1 MLTAYDFPSA
11 KLAQEAGVDMIL
23 VGDSVGM
30 VVLGYDSTI
39 QVTVED
45 MIHHGKA
52 VGRAARDT
60 FVVVDM
66 PFMSY
71 HISLED
77 SLRNAKKIY
86 QETGAQALKIEGSPV
101 ESASFVNKL
110 TSAGIPVVG
119 HIGLTPQSVNVLG
132 GYRVQG
138 KDKETASRLLEEAKS
153 LEESGVMALV
163 LECVP
168 KELAKIISE
177 ELTIPTIGIGAGVYC
192 DGQVLV
198 YHDVLKYG
206 VGRLPRFVKPFY
218 DLNEAITSS
227 LQTYVSEVKEQSFP
241 TQENS
246 YTMDTELLP
255 DTAKRRKQ

>member
-110 TSAGIPVVG
+110 TSADRKSVV
-119 HIGLTPQSVNVLG
+119 
-132 GYRVQG
+132 
-138 KDKETASRLLEEAKS
+138 
-153 LEESGVMALV
+153 
-163 LECVP
+163 
-168 KELAKIISE
+168 
-177 ELTIPTIGIGAGVYC
+177 
-192 DGQVLV
+192 
-198 YHDVLKYG
+198 
-206 VGRLPRFVKPFY
+206 
-218 DLNEAITSS
+218 
-227 LQTYVSEVKEQSFP
+227 
-241 TQENS
+241 
-246 YTMDTELLP
+246 
-255 DTAKRRKQ
+255 